1 MDLWIFIGVVFA
13 AVLLLA
19 LWRGRSR
26 TTSTLDAQ
34 IADPNEYRRG
44 ADVLAADAARAA
56 DARIAP
62 SPGGS
67 GP

>member
-1 MDLWIFIGVVFA
+1 MALWLFIGVVFGA
-13 AVLLLA
+13 MLLLA

-26 TTSTLDAQ
+26 TTSTLDDQ
-34 IADPNEYRRG
+34 SPDPNEHKRG

-62 SPGGS
+62 NPGGFS
-67 GP
+67 F